1 MYFCDRTWR
10 SFRTKFV
17 RIGIEP
23 RNQYAS
29 RLVKR
34 ACTFFGQL
42 TSATPTCEML
52 RSSLSRI
59 ASRPSLLHCRP
70 YVLSRFPDRK
80 PVGTG
85 RTKSPPSPQ
94 RTPQAPAPPEHADQY
109 GSEGRPSAEESP
121 LWEESRKIVGSDP
134 EEGLMRL
141 LLESNSLVV
150 TR

>member
-1 MYFCDRTWR
+1 MESGRQGGAGSLRHNSATLD
-10 SFRTKFV
+10 
-17 RIGIEP
+17 
-23 RNQYAS
+23 AS
-29 RLVKR
+29 NTH
-34 ACTFFGQL
+34 CTFFGES

-59 ASRPSLLHCRP
+59 ASRPPLFHYRP
-70 YVLSRFPDRK
+70 YALSRFPDRK
-80 PVGTG
+80 PVGSG

-94 RTPQAPAPPEHADQY
+94 RTPQAHASPEHANQY
-109 GSEGRPSAEESP
+109 GSEERPSAEESP
-121 LWEESRKIVGSDP
+121 LWEESQKIVGSDP